1 MSHNM
6 MADSIACCDTSA
18 RCLLQALQLLN
29 TEYAQ
34 ALRYLQTARS
44 EHLDPGAVLFPVGK
58 DQCVQCYQA
67 MLLLLADMTCLEV

>member
-1 MSHNM
+1 MSHKLL
-6 MADSIACCDTSA
+6 ADSVACCNTSA
-18 RCLLQALQLLN
+18 HCLLQALQLLN

-58 DQCVQCYQA
+58 DQPLAYYQA
-67 MLLLLADMTCLEV
+67 MLPYLGDTTCLAL

>member
-1 MSHNM
+1 MHHKLL
-6 MADSIACCDTSA
+6 ADSIACCDTSA

-58 DQCVQCYQA
+58 DQSLAFYQA
-67 MLLLLADMTCLEV
+67 MLPFLADMTCMAF